1 MRKGRCPMILIDT
14 NICIAYLHGDR
25 NVTRKLLRADETDHV
40 MIPGMVEGELFYGV
54 EKSGRR
60 NENREKAE
68 QLLALI
74 PVCHADDAVMKKFGE
89 LKAALEKKGTRV
101 DDADV
106 LIAAT
111 ALCADATL
119 VSGNVRHFKRF
130 KGLRLENWFEDAST
144 SA

>member
-1 MRKGRCPMILIDT
+1 MILIDT

-25 NVTRKLLRADETDHV
+25 NVTRKLLQADEADCI

-54 EKSGRR
+54 EKSSLRE
-60 NENREKAE
+60 ENREKTV
-68 QLLALI
+68 QLLSLF

-89 LKAALEKKGTRV
+89 LKASLEKEGNRV

-119 VSGNVRHFKRF
+119 VSGNIRHFRRF
-130 KGLRLENWFEDAST
+130 KGLKLENWFEDAPT
-144 SA
+144 LA

>member
-1 MRKGRCPMILIDT
+1 MILIDT

-54 EKSGRR
+54 EKSGRKE
-60 NENREKAE
+60 ENREKTE

-89 LKAALEKKGTRV
+89 LKAALEKEGNRV

-119 VSGNVRHFKRF
+119 VSGNVRHFRRF
-130 KGLRLENWFEDAST
+130 KGLKLENWFEDAPT
-144 SA
+144 LA

>member
-1 MRKGRCPMILIDT
+1 MILLDT

-25 NVTRKLLRADETDHV
+25 NVTRELLQADEADCV

-54 EKSGRR
+54 EKSCRR
-60 NENREKAE
+60 EENREKTVR
-68 QLLALI
+68 LLALI
-74 PVCHADDAVMKKFGE
+74 PVYHADDAVMKKFGE
-89 LKAALEKKGTRV
+89 LKASLETEGNRV

-111 ALCADATL
+111 ALCAGATL

-130 KGLRLENWFEDAST
+130 RGLKLQNWFEEAPT
-144 SA
+144 SD